1 MASCVALSSGA
12 GSTLRVSPNG
22 KGFFSNVKVVLFR
35 RGFAVQRAA
44 AVIAAAMVTADAS
57 SLYLTAS
64 PHRRLDHNA
73 TNGVHH
79 RYDTT
84 LATRLHALSKGSS
97 CPRLAFIMAAYR
109 ARLPYSYSHQFR
121 GIHKGQ
127 AGAGVTYPEIN
138 CWAMPW
144 PLRSCALAAQ
154 RRHTL
159 NFGGQNRAVHHQ
171 ARADFR
177 APSPPSPKPFEPV
190 NHPAFDFVT
199 KRYIDEFSVNAAQ
212 YRHKL
217 TGLEVLSFS
226 PEEQDGAIPSDASE
240 SLSASIS
247 ASSTHTP
254 PPSPFT
260 DKEMVFAISFRT
272 PVNDSCGTPHV
283 LEHSVLCGSRK
294 YPTKEP
300 FSSMIRGNSLFT
312 FLNAMTYSDKTIY
325 PVASVNMKDFY
336 NLVDVYLDA
345 VFFPKAMVD
354 PDILKQEGWHYTLKS
369 GQSGHSDPPNNS
381 DFVATTADTIS
392 AESSSSSTPS
402 TPTASPSVSPSSSRI
417 GYGGVVLNEMR
428 GVYSAAET
436 LLEDVKTWSLLPS
449 TPYAHASG
457 GDPAEIPKLTF
468 EKFVEFYRKFY
479 HPANARAFFWGRDD
493 PLRRLEVLDEY
504 MRDLMA
510 ARKTEE
516 TSAGV
521 DAPLNGLSS
530 SDIRL
535 NSQLPQQPMFERPL
549 FVEHPYPPQAGKL
562 EDYVTVNW
570 VINPAPPAHSPDTLT
585 SCSSSPSTSASPSPP
600 AKLSKTSTPPG
611 SADLPSGFPSSFVL
625 EDNVV
630 LTPRDESFSPPD
642 PSFFSALNNYD
653 RLCLSVLSNLL
664 LDIPAGPLY
673 SKLMSS
679 GLGQEFTGGSI
690 DFDEVHSIF
699 SVGLKGVPSRPGI
712 DREVEAL
719 VFETLRDVSVNG
731 FPDDA
736 VASFLNRLEFG
747 LKELSG
753 GAQPKGLKLG
763 ITSLS
768 AWNVDRCPIEALTF
782 REPLQRLKKDI
793 QDKIPIF
800 QELLKTRLLRNPH
813 RVTVR
818 LRADPTCSFPHEK
831 REAQRLAAAE
841 AAMSEEDLEQV
852 GVTAEK
858 LKKKQ
863 EAPDSPEAI
872 ACLPKICIDDMET
885 EPQEVPSSVVEG
897 GEAADGEQQPSAS
910 DSVDSAPR
918 RLDCPVV
925 AGASGSASSEVTDLD
940 SSTAFSSVS
949 DPSVYLLHH
958 PLPTSGLLY
967 LKMAF
972 SMRNIGA
979 ADLPLFSLLCRL
991 LTESGTSSL
1000 SPDTLTHQIGIN
1012 TGGLSTWFNTYLS
1025 PMRGERDSSG
1035 SDRPHVS
1042 HPARGA
1048 FGYFYIAGK
1057 CLEEKASEMIRLMG
1071 DVLTDSNLSLRS
1083 RALEILKEQRGG
1095 MRRAALQNGTSTAA
1109 TRAFA
1114 SQTIVSLVNEIT
1126 GGTTAIRIIDDIILQ
1141 ATNDWPRL
1149 EARLRSMMLTIL
1161 QSTLKPD
1168 SATGGAD
1175 GEAPVW
1181 PPRVVVDV
1189 TGMPSTLQHAR
1200 LRPGSVSSPS
1210 SSSAA
1215 PSSSSSDKPPLH
1227 PLTASLRGLMTR
1239 LRTYASSVATTPIQG
1254 PEERWAKELTEEH
1267 LVMQPSVNAKHVALL
1282 HPTPV
1287 NYPKYLARHIYP
1299 IPVIHVL
1306 ADL

>member
-1 MASCVALSSGA
+1 M
-12 GSTLRVSPNG
+12 
-22 KGFFSNVKVVLFR
+22 
-35 RGFAVQRAA
+35 
-44 AVIAAAMVTADAS
+44 
-57 SLYLTAS
+57 
-64 PHRRLDHNA
+64 
-73 TNGVHH
+73 
-79 RYDTT
+79 
-84 LATRLHALSKGSS
+84 
-97 CPRLAFIMAAYR
+97 
-109 ARLPYSYSHQFR
+109 
-121 GIHKGQ
+121 
-127 AGAGVTYPEIN
+127 
-138 CWAMPW
+138 
-144 PLRSCALAAQ
+144 
-154 RRHTL
+154 
-159 NFGGQNRAVHHQ
+159 
-171 ARADFR
+171 
-177 APSPPSPKPFEPV
+177 
-190 NHPAFDFVT
+190 
-199 KRYIDEFSVNAAQ
+199 
-212 YRHKL
+212 
-217 TGLEVLSFS
+217 
-226 PEEQDGAIPSDASE
+226 
-240 SLSASIS
+240 
-247 ASSTHTP
+247 
-254 PPSPFT
+254 
-260 DKEMVFAISFRT
+260 
-272 PVNDSCGTPHV
+272 
-283 LEHSVLCGSRK
+283 K
-294 YPTKEP
+294 YT
-300 FSSMIRGNSLFT
+300 
-312 FLNAMTYSDKTIY
+312 
-325 PVASVNMKDFY
+325 
-336 NLVDVYLDA
+336 
-345 VFFPKAMVD
+345 
-354 PDILKQEGWHYTLKS
+354 
-369 GQSGHSDPPNNS
+369 
-381 DFVATTADTIS
+381 
-392 AESSSSSTPS
+392 
-402 TPTASPSVSPSSSRI
+402 
-417 GYGGVVLNEMR
+417 
-428 GVYSAAET
+428 
-436 LLEDVKTWSLLPS
+436 
-449 TPYAHASG
+449 
-457 GDPAEIPKLTF
+457 
-468 EKFVEFYRKFY
+468 
-479 HPANARAFFWGRDD
+479 
-493 PLRRLEVLDEY
+493 
-504 MRDLMA
+504 
-510 ARKTEE
+510 
-516 TSAGV
+516 
-521 DAPLNGLSS
+521 
-530 SDIRL
+530 
-535 NSQLPQQPMFERPL
+535 QQ
-549 FVEHPYPPQAGKL
+549 
-562 EDYVTVNW
+562 
-570 VINPAPPAHSPDTLT
+570 
-585 SCSSSPSTSASPSPP
+585 
-600 AKLSKTSTPPG
+600 
-611 SADLPSGFPSSFVL
+611 
-625 EDNVV
+625 
-630 LTPRDESFSPPD
+630 
-642 PSFFSALNNYD
+642 
-653 RLCLSVLSNLL
+653 
-664 LDIPAGPLY
+664 
-673 SKLMSS
+673 
-679 GLGQEFTGGSI
+679 
-690 DFDEVHSIF
+690 
-699 SVGLKGVPSRPGI
+699 
-712 DREVEAL
+712 
-719 VFETLRDVSVNG
+719 
-731 FPDDA
+731 
-736 VASFLNRLEFG
+736 
-747 LKELSG
+747 
-753 GAQPKGLKLG
+753 
-763 ITSLS
+763 
-768 AWNVDRCPIEALTF
+768 
-782 REPLQRLKKDI
+782 LQRLKKEVAEG
-793 QDKIPIF
+793 KPIF
-800 QELLKTRLLRNPH
+800 QELVKTRLLRNPH